1 MLQNLIE
8 SILNGV
14 SVGGRMLRE
23 LFTRFFD
30 GIRFGIRSIFSAVN
44 IAGSFIPKLFKSI
57 LESFKKPT
65 SREDYIE
72 TKGMFI
78 SKKLILIVV
87 LVIAALVV
95 VGLTVVRP
103 FLVSKFGVAHMWE
116 TDPKTE
122 SYNGKVILYY
132 DEEKKMPKF
141 EGRLEKGIKT
151 GEGKEYDEEGKVLF
165 SGNYAEGQRN
175 GTGSVY
181 KEGKLIYEGSVA
193 GEHYE
198 GEGTL
203 YYPDGNVQYRGG
215 FHNSLY
221 DGKGTLYND
230 TDTEDIL
237 YKGDFKE
244 GKYDGQGVLTDKGY
258 SGKEEYHGGFSNGV
272 YEGEGELFYDGIS
285 VYKGGF
291 SQGLFN
297 GTGRLCDKTGK
308 EQYTGGFK
316 DGLFSG
322 EGVYTAPNG
331 IKISGTFEKG
341 GISGDAVCSYGGD
354 VFYKGNMNGLIPQGT
369 GTLFSKSGSELYT
382 GEILLW
388 NVNGSSLLGLSA
400 ADARKAFPQGL
411 REDMGAEGF
420 ALTQDKLGL
429 SLYSGYATAEEEAAI
444 KRVYLMPTA
453 QDSTMAMIHWKT
465 PAEYEEGL
473 RALERNAS
481 CTRGA
486 GICALPDVYYS
497 IEYISRNPMVSWRAY
512 EQEDGSV
519 LIMWLR
525 STGTSDDS
533 ILLCEWRKAEDAVE
547 FTGKEVDPNGN
558 VPLSEA
564 FGQNPDGTGEPVKPG
579 KDNASLSEFLMED
592 MTLAP
597 TSDSNI
603 KDELLKKQNEE
614 DKRTLLTDLVDYSL
628 NSSGRVAAATN
639 SEIYRGLAEATAEQI
654 AVGKAE
660 KDDASKLEEKQRE
673 YDAVLVEKE
682 LSLIELEKKIL
693 SETGKNAEELDTQTV
708 FLVVNPEDLNPE
720 ELGKIILSQT
730 RKASGVPFVSSG
742 PGAAET
748 EEDPALEPIMQE
760 LSFEMR
766 ILNALYKNIEIS
778 RAELTK
784 AKQQAEEA
792 EAARNTGSVT
802 QEALAQAQVQ
812 LNDKQAALIAD
823 CAEFT
828 KEMIIL
834 DRMTGGYISDKY
846 QWFKETMPEIPVAEN
861 QFGVEGGG

>member
-23 LFTRFFD
+23 LFTRFID

-87 LVIAALVV
+87 LVIVALVV
-95 VGLTVVRP
+95 VGITVVKP
-103 FLVSKFGVAHMWE
+103 FIVSKFGVAHMWE

-122 SYNGKVILYY
+122 SYDGKVILYY

-141 EGRLEKGIKT
+141 EGRLEKGIKN
-151 GEGKEYDEEGKVLF
+151 GEGKEYDENGNVLF
-165 SGNYAEGQRN
+165 SGTYAEGQRN

-181 KEGKLIYEGSVA
+181 QEGKLVYEGAVV
-193 GEHYE
+193 GKHYE

-215 FHNSLY
+215 FHKSLY
-221 DGKGTLYND
+221 DGKGILYD
-230 TDTEDIL
+230 DTEAGDIR
-237 YKGDFKE
+237 YNGGFKE
-244 GKYDGQGVLTDKGY
+244 GKYDGQGVLKGKA
-258 SGKEEYHGGFSNGV
+258 GQEEYRGEFANGV
-272 YEGEGELFYDGIS
+272 YEGEGELFSNGIS

-291 SQGLFN
+291 SQGLYS

-308 EQYTGGFK
+308 EQYAGGFK
-316 DGLFSG
+316 DGLFNG

-341 GISGDAVCSYGGD
+341 GIKGDAVCSYGGD

-388 NVNGSSLLGLSA
+388 NVNGSSLLGLPA
-400 ADARKAFPQGL
+400 ADARKAFPQGV

-429 SLYSGYATAEEEAAI
+429 SLYSGYATAEEKAAI

-473 RALERNAS
+473 RALGRNAA

-497 IEYISRNPMVSWRAY
+497 IEYISHSPIVSWRAY

-519 LIMWLR
+519 LIMWLK
-525 STGTSDDS
+525 STGTSEDS
-533 ILLCEWRKAEDAVE
+533 ILLCEWRKAEDAME

-564 FGQNPDGTGEPVKPG
+564 FEQEPDGTGEPVKPE
-579 KDNASLSEFLMED
+579 KDNASLSEFLLED

-597 TSDSNI
+597 TYDSNV
-603 KDELLKKQNEE
+603 KDELLRMQNEE
-614 DKRTLLTDLVDYSL
+614 DKRALLTDLIEYSL
-628 NSSGRVAAATN
+628 YSSGRVAAATN
-639 SEIYRGLAEATAEQI
+639 SEIYKGLAEETAEQI

-660 KDDASKLEEKQRE
+660 KDDALKLEEKQRE
-673 YDAVLVEKE
+673 YDAILVENE

-693 SETGKNAEELDTQTV
+693 SETGKNAEDLDTQTV
-708 FLVVNPEDLNPE
+708 FLVVDPEELDPE

-742 PGAAET
+742 PGATET
-748 EEDPALEPIMQE
+748 EEDTALEPIMQD

-766 ILNALYKNIEIS
+766 ILNALYKNIDIS
-778 RAELTK
+778 RAEFTK
-784 AKQQAEEA
+784 AKKQAEEA
-792 EAARNTGSVT
+792 EEAMSTGSGT
-802 QEALAQAQVQ
+802 QEDLVLATVE

-846 QWFKETMPEIPVAEN
+846 QWFKETAPVIPVVEN
-861 QFGVEGGG
+861 QFGVEGDG

>member
-23 LFTRFFD
+23 LFTRFID

-87 LVIAALVV
+87 LVIVALVV
-95 VGLTVVRP
+95 VGITVVRP
-103 FLVSKFGVAHMWE
+103 FIVSKFGVAHMWE

-122 SYNGKVILYY
+122 SYDGKVILYY

-141 EGRLEKGIKT
+141 EGRLEKGIKN
-151 GEGKEYDEEGKVLF
+151 GEGKEYDEKGNVLF
-165 SGNYAEGQRN
+165 SGTYAEGQRN
-175 GTGSVY
+175 GTGKVY
-181 KEGKLIYEGSVA
+181 QEGKLVYEGTVA

-215 FHNSLY
+215 FHKSLY
-221 DGKGTLYND
+221 DGKGTLYDDAD
-230 TDTEDIL
+230 TGDIL
-237 YKGDFKE
+237 YNGGFKE
-244 GKYDGQGVLTDKGY
+244 GKYEGQGVLKGK
-258 SGKEEYHGGFSNGV
+258 SGNEEYRGEFANGV
-272 YEGEGELFYDGIS
+272 YEGEGELFRDGIS

-291 SQGLFN
+291 SQGLYS
-297 GTGRLCDKTGK
+297 GTGRLCDKTGN

-316 DGLFSG
+316 EGLFSG

-388 NVNGSSLLGLSA
+388 NVNGSSLLGLPA
-400 ADARKAFPQGL
+400 GDARKAFPQGV
-411 REDMGAEGF
+411 REDMGTEGF

-429 SLYSGYATAEEEAAI
+429 SLYSGYATAEEKAAI

-473 RALERNAS
+473 RALGRNAS

-486 GICALPDVYYS
+486 GICTLPDVYYS

-525 STGTSDDS
+525 STGTSEDS

-547 FTGKEVDPNGN
+547 FTGKEVNPNGN

-564 FGQNPDGTGEPVKPG
+564 FEQNPDGTGEPVKPG
-579 KDNASLSEFLMED
+579 KDNALLSGFLMED

-597 TSDSNI
+597 TSDSNV
-603 KDELLKKQNEE
+603 KDELLKMQNEE
-614 DKRTLLTDLVDYSL
+614 DKRALLTDLIDYSL
-628 NSSGRVAAATN
+628 NSAGRVAAATN
-639 SEIYRGLAEATAEQI
+639 SEIYRGLAEETTGQI
-654 AVGKAE
+654 AIGKAE
-660 KDDASKLEEKQRE
+660 KDAVSKLEEKQRE

-693 SETGKNAEELDTQTV
+693 TETGKTAEELDTQTV

-720 ELGKIILSQT
+720 ELGKVILSQT

-742 PGAAET
+742 PGATET
-748 EEDPALEPIMQE
+748 EEDPALEPIMQD

-766 ILNALYKNIEIS
+766 ILNALYKNIGIS
-778 RAELTK
+778 RAELTE

-792 EAARNTGSVT
+792 GEAMITGSGT
-802 QEALAQAQVQ
+802 QEAFALATAQ

-834 DRMTGGYISDKY
+834 DRMTGGYISEKY